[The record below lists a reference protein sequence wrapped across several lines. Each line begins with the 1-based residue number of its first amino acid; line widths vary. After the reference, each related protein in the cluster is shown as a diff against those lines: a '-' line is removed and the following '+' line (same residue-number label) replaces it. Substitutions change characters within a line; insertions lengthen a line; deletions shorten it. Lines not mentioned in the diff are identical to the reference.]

1 MAEVVE
7 KIRNIGILA
16 HIDAGK
22 TTTTERMLY
31 YSGRNYKIGEVH
43 DGNTV
48 TDFLPEERERGITI
62 TSAATTCGWNGYNIN
77 IIDTPGHID
86 FSIEVDRSLRVLD
99 GTVLVLCG
107 VAGVQPQT
115 EKVWHK
121 IRKLGIPTVFFVNKM
136 DRRGA
141 DFDNVVRMIESRL
154 GVRTVKTQIPQ
165 GEGPDFAGIIDLL
178 MMRLLVYKG
187 ETKGKQYDAV
197 PIPDEWMDQA
207 LAAREQML
215 EALSEID
222 DGIAHSFLEGEDIP
236 QKTIMSVL
244 RKGALAGEI
253 YPVLLGSAFKNKGVQ
268 RLMDSIVDF
277 LPSPAEL
284 EPVHGIDPDQSNG
297 KVVDVYRKHDAS
309 EPFAGLAFKIVN
321 DRHLKGDT
329 AFVRIYSGVLKSGQ
343 KVYNPAK
350 NKIERVAR
358 LVRIHADKMTEMD
371 EAYAG
376 DIVGVVGMKYTL
388 TGDTLCDRSHP
399 VILDTIETPEP
410 VVELALEAENRQ
422 QEEKLFAALDKI
434 AKEDPSF
441 RFRTNEETAQTI
453 IPGMGELHLSVVL
466 SRLRREFEISA
477 ASGKPRVA
485 YRQTIRKKVT
495 AEGKFIR
502 QSGGRGQYGH
512 VVLEVEPL
520 ERGSGIEFEE
530 RIIGGVVPRE
540 YFPAVRKGIEE
551 AALVGVNAEI
561 PVVDVKVTL
570 IDGSFHPV
578 DSSEMAFKVAASKAF
593 KKAVA
598 RANPVVLEPVMQ
610 LEVVLPGEYVGGVIG
625 FLNSRRGR
633 ISSLESRGAVQEIK
647 LEIPLAD
654 TFGLATSLRGLT
666 KGRGTH
672 FMRFA
677 NYQPVPEGVV
687 VDGGKG

>member
-1 MAEVVE
+1 
-7 KIRNIGILA
+7 
-16 HIDAGK
+16 
-22 TTTTERMLY
+22 
-31 YSGRNYKIGEVH
+31 
-43 DGNTV
+43 
-48 TDFLPEERERGITI
+48 
-62 TSAATTCGWNGYNIN
+62 
-77 IIDTPGHID
+77 
-86 FSIEVDRSLRVLD
+86 
-99 GTVLVLCG
+99 
-107 VAGVQPQT
+107 
-115 EKVWHK
+115 
-121 IRKLGIPTVFFVNKM
+121 
-136 DRRGA
+136 
-141 DFDNVVRMIESRL
+141 
-154 GVRTVKTQIPQ
+154 
-165 GEGPDFAGIIDLL
+165 
-178 MMRLLVYKG
+178 
-187 ETKGKQYDAV
+187 
-197 PIPDEWMDQA
+197 
-207 LAAREQML
+207 
-215 EALSEID
+215 
-222 DGIAHSFLEGEDIP
+222 
-236 QKTIMSVL
+236 
-244 RKGALAGEI
+244 
-253 YPVLLGSAFKNKGVQ
+253 
-268 RLMDSIVDF
+268 
-277 LPSPAEL
+277 
-284 EPVHGIDPDQSNG
+284 
-297 KVVDVYRKHDAS
+297 
-309 EPFAGLAFKIVN
+309 
-321 DRHLKGDT
+321 
-329 AFVRIYSGVLKSGQ
+329 
-343 KVYNPAK
+343 
-350 NKIERVAR
+350 
-358 LVRIHADKMTEMD
+358 
-371 EAYAG
+371 
-376 DIVGVVGMKYTL
+376 
-388 TGDTLCDRSHP
+388 
-399 VILDTIETPEP
+399 

-453 IPGMGELHLSVVL
+453 ISGMGELHLSVVL